1 MELHW
6 GEKHGIALGGGTSR
20 VWISPH
26 APVSY
31 KHLIC
36 AALQYIFI
44 LFRLLCLLIA
54 TETRVGGPTALL
66 LIAV

>member
-36 AALQYIFI
+36 AALQYI